1 MELIILLRRGGT
13 VAEWIAY
20 YLLDL
25 YVTGSNPGGESFS
38 TLTALNYSLTIT
50 QAI

>member
-1 MELIILLRRGGT
+1 MELIALFRRGGC

-25 YVTGSNPGGESFS
+25 YVTGSNPGAESFS
-38 TLTALNYSLTIT
+38 TLIALNYSLTFT
-50 QAI
+50 QAN